1 MMNNIDIDKYTIE
14 EYRYDD
20 SGDDGDV
27 IDKKLNSIYVRE

>member
-1 MMNNIDIDKYTIE
+1 MNNIDRYTIE

-27 IDKKLNSIYVRE
+27 IWTIIRN